1 MINTK
6 DLPEKVEQINS
17 AKTIVNNIKAQ
28 KAIALDLADFSNY
41 KWSELDQADKDELL
55 KLLAA
60 KMGITFKAE

>member
-6 DLPEKVEQINS
+6 DLPEKKN
-17 AKTIVNNIKAQ
+17 ARAAGAQ
-28 KAIALDLADFSNY
+28 NKKLHTELADFSNY